1 MRNNYRLLCLFLAL
15 VLLTGC
21 SRKKENA
28 PTFDPDDPLAGILP
42 DTFAADEVF
51 NEWETFKCFSVV
63 YEDGDGGMVYFSA
76 DPASGTL
83 MLDTED
89 ATVTQFR
96 LKGYDAVIVNEGI
109 DIRLIWIDRELEV
122 LFSLI
127 TRNIEQEQVLSYA
140 EAFIDSLYS

>member
-1 MRNNYRLLCLFLAL
+1 MKKIIRLLYPIL
-15 VLLTGC
+15 LLTVLIGC
-21 SRKKENA
+21 SMQA
-28 PTFDPDDPLAGILP
+28 PTPTLNPDDPLTGILP

-96 LKGYDAVIVNEGI
+96 LKGYDAVIVNEGNN
-109 DIRLIWIDRELEV
+109 IRLVWTDGELEV
-122 LFSLI
+122 LFALI

>member
-1 MRNNYRLLCLFLAL
+1 MKKIIRLLYPIL
-15 VLLTGC
+15 LLTVLIGC
-21 SRKKENA
+21 SMQA
-28 PTFDPDDPLAGILP
+28 STPTLNPDDPLTGILP

-89 ATVTQFR
+89 ATVTQFQ